1 MARLAATDRILYRRC
16 EKLLIGEDTLAAR
29 ALFLQ
34 ALELDSAYAPAWFRL
49 SSVTPDGDPQGTA
62 WARRAYRLDSL
73 NKWYG
78 QLYGQK
84 LLAEG
89 ELDKARPLFVRLS
102 ALDPTNPDNIRI
114 LAILYQQAGMPYSAI
129 DMLDRPRCVS
139 VKCLCWGR

>member
-1 MARLAATDRILYRRC
+1 MARLAATDRILYRGC

-73 NKWYG
+73 NKCTG
-78 QLYGQK
+78 SFTGK
-84 LLAEG
+84 NCLLRENSTSASAVRAAFG
-89 ELDKARPLFVRLS
+89 ARPDQSRQHSYSGDPVPAGRDALF
-102 ALDPTNPDNIRI
+102 
-114 LAILYQQAGMPYSAI
+114 G
-129 DMLDRPRCVS
+129 DRYARF
-139 VKCLCWGR
+139 GRDAFR